1 MYYSRAAKDDSR
13 APGPDASNALSNALS
28 TAPLPASGASKG
40 AAAGLARGVEDLEA
54 AERVCLINEIRAL
67 EELKCVAAA
76 AQAKAAAAF
85 DAST

>member
-1 MYYSRAAKDDSR
+1 MYYSPAAKDDSR
-13 APGPDASNALSNALS
+13 APGPDASTAFSD
-28 TAPLPASGASKG
+28 APLPVSGA
-40 AAAGLARGVEDLEA
+40 AGVGVRPSTGVEDLEA